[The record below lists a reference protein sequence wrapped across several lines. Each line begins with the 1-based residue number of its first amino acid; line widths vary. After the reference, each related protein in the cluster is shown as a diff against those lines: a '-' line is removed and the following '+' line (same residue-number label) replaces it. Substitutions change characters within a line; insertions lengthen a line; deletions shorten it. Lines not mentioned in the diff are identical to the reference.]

1 MWILNCKRQWCL
13 LTFERIIFSFPL
25 LFEKVERERV
35 LELELSRVC
44 LSLRVMSE
52 FSSPHF
58 NLWVCPASNFLKDTC
73 YCI

>member
-1 MWILNCKRQWCL
+1 MLADFRKVHFFFSSCL
-13 LTFERIIFSFPL
+13 RRG
-25 LFEKVERERV
+25 ERERV

-44 LSLRVMSE
+44 LSLSLRVM
-52 FSSPHF
+52 SSPHF

>member
-44 LSLRVMSE
+44 LSLRV
-52 FSSPHF
+52 
-58 NLWVCPASNFLKDTC
+58 
-73 YCI
+73 I